1 MSVKRGARAVKSVM
15 GIDASL
21 NSTGVSVRDST
32 GRVVTTRITSGK
44 RRELERLEWN
54 HNRLRDLILAYEP
67 EVVVIEGYAMGKAS
81 NNLASIGEWGGIA
94 KLLAHQ
100 HGAQVITI
108 TPSSLRMMVTGDG
121 STKGKLIMKE
131 CLHKLSS
138 DYHHVTQ
145 NDEVDACCLMLVGE
159 ALVNRSGSPRLI
171 QSLRS
176 KMKEDKP
183 GIHIV
188 N

>member
-1 MSVKRGARAVKSVM
+1 MSVTRNAREVKAVM

-21 NSTGVSVRDST
+21 NSSGVSVRDSR
-32 GRVVTTRITSGK
+32 GRAVTTRIVPGK
-44 RRELERLEWN
+44 RREIERLEWN
-54 HNRLRDLILAYEP
+54 HNRLRDLLLAYEP
-67 EVVVIEGYAMGKAS
+67 KVVVIEGYAMGKAS

-100 HGAQVITI
+100 HGAQVITV
-108 TPSSLRMMVTGDG
+108 TPSSLRMMMTGDG
-121 STKGKLIMKE
+121 GAKGKAIMKE
-131 CLHKLSS
+131 CLHRIST
-138 DYHHVTQ
+138 DYHHIVQ

-159 ALVNRSGSPRLI
+159 AIVNRTGSPRLI
-171 QSLRS
+171 QSIRS
-176 KMKEDKP
+176 KMREDKP